1 MHKVFF
7 LRQQLIYFRQ
17 GTNLEAKVQL
27 QYKTDKTPFLRWTLA
42 KKYTQNHFETNV
54 VVPSHKKFKEIWF

>member
-1 MHKVFF
+1 M
-7 LRQQLIYFRQ
+7 YFRQ

-42 KKYTQNHFETNV
+42 KKYTQNHFETKV
-54 VVPSHKKFKEIWF
+54 FVPSHKKFKEIWF